1 MSVVIITIFFF
12 VNSLG
17 RLFSKFRT
25 KYNMM
30 TIIYIILGR
39 FILYGLFITD
49 AFVDNSILH
58 SFYTILVGIIL
69 LAFTDGFC
77 ISSLFILARDEG
89 INNKEMENFG
99 YVMAL
104 SSTMGMM
111 IGTFLAL
118 PFMIID

>member
-1 MSVVIITIFFF
+1 MSVVIITIFCF

-39 FILYGLFITD
+39 VILYGLFITD

>member
-1 MSVVIITIFFF
+1 
-12 VNSLG
+12 
-17 RLFSKFRT
+17 
-25 KYNMM
+25 MM